1 MAKKGMPRARTLT
14 KRNAEL
20 ELHASGFLV
29 KVEGTW
35 TDAALAQFRHFLDL
49 RRLSPSAQQL
59 EESLSH
65 AKENY
70 LAGKNRL
77 YVCAAE
83 PCCSKIA
90 FDTSDAAF
98 DRLGRELGLPIS
110 KTGCQG
116 PCKQAPIVSLRIGER
131 SEMFAHVITQDHW
144 RAVLE
149 FVKAAVQSGSLLIDA
164 AAAEDFRHDPV
175 HDHGKP
181 SAHLKPLRFLL
192 GHFRGEGRYAMTEYA
207 FHKEVIGSFEAGG
220 RFIALRMDA
229 SYPLADGRKDVHKAL
244 VIVGSDESSGDFTA
258 HAYTDGGIVRK
269 YAIARSEQALE
280 FADLAPGHPNQWK
293 RARKI
298 IKPTPEG
305 FEENLEVDDGRG
317 FVPYYTIPM
326 RKITL

>member
-1 MAKKGMPRARTLT
+1 MTRARTSSE
-14 KRNAEL
+14 RNSEL
-20 ELHASGFLV
+20 EFHTSGFLV
-29 KVEGTW
+29 KVEGSW
-35 TDAALAQFRHFLDL
+35 TDAALAQFRHFLTL
-49 RRLSPSAQQL
+49 RGLAPSAAEL
-59 EESLSH
+59 EDALGR

-70 LAGKNRL
+70 FAGKNRL
-77 YVCAAE
+77 YICAAQ
-83 PCCSKIA
+83 PCCNKIG
-90 FDTSDAAF
+90 FDTSEAAL
-98 DRLGRELGLPIS
+98 DQISCELGLPIA

-116 PCKQAPIVSLRIGER
+116 PCKQAPVVSLRIAKR
-131 SEMFAHVITQDHW
+131 SEMFAQIIRQEDW
-144 RAVLE
+144 RAVLD
-149 FVKAAVQSGSLLIDA
+149 FVKAAVQAGSLLIDPG
-164 AAAEDFRHDPV
+164 AAEDYLHDPV

-244 VIVGSDESSGDFTA
+244 VIVGSEPSSGNITA

-269 YAIARSEQALE
+269 YAIARSAQALE
-280 FADLAPGHPNQWK
+280 FADLAPGHANQWK

-305 FEENLEVDDGRG
+305 FEENLEVDGGQG

-326 RKITL
+326 RKITS

>member
-1 MAKKGMPRARTLT
+1 MEKNGMPRARTST
-14 KRNAEL
+14 KRNTEL
-20 ELHASGFLV
+20 EFHASGFLV

-35 TDAALAQFRHFLDL
+35 TEVAFAQFRHFLDL
-49 RRLSPSAQQL
+49 RCLSQSTEQL

-77 YVCAAE
+77 YVCAAQ
-83 PCCSKIA
+83 PCCSKIG
-90 FDTSDAAF
+90 FDTSEAA
-98 DRLGRELGLPIS
+98 LNSLTRELGLPIS

-116 PCKQAPIVSLRIGER
+116 PCKQAPVVSLRIGER
-131 SEMFAHVITQDHW
+131 SEMFAQVITQEDLH
-144 RAVLE
+144 AVLG
-149 FVKAAVQSGSLLIDA
+149 FVKAAVQAGSLLIDA
-164 AAAEDFRHDPV
+164 GAAEDFRHDPV
-175 HDHGKP
+175 HDHGKS

-244 VIVGSDESSGDFTA
+244 VIVGSEPSSGNITA
-258 HAYTDGGIVRK
+258 HAYTDGGIVRE
-269 YAIARSEQALE
+269 YAIAHSEQALE
-280 FADLAPGHPNQWK
+280 FADVPPGHAEQWK

-298 IKPTPEG
+298 LKPTNDG
-305 FEENLEVDDGRG
+305 FEESLEVDAGEG

-326 RKITL
+326 RKIAS

>member
-1 MAKKGMPRARTLT
+1 MTKNGMPRARTFT

-20 ELHASGFLV
+20 EFHASGFLV
-29 KVEGTW
+29 KVEGNW
-35 TDAALAQFRHFLDL
+35 TDAALAQFRLFLDL
-49 RRLSPSAQQL
+49 RRLSPSPQQL

-70 LAGKNRL
+70 LAEKNRL
-77 YVCAAE
+77 YICAAQ

-90 FDTSDAAF
+90 FDTSDAAL
-98 DRLGRELGLPIS
+98 DRLARELGLPIS

-144 RAVLE
+144 CAVLE

-175 HDHGKP
+175 HDQAKP

-258 HAYTDGGIVRK
+258 HAYTDGGIVRE
-269 YAIARSEQALE
+269 YAIARSDQALE
-280 FADLAPGHPNQWK
+280 FADLAPGHANQWK

-305 FEENLEVDDGRG
+305 FEEGLEVDDGRG

-326 RKITL
+326 RKIMS